1 MPVSIGVQWASPEE
15 ALNCGKGDID
25 LCFCPACG
33 FIWNHAFDPHR
44 LEYSRRYDNSL
55 DFSPVFQDYAG
66 TLARRL
72 IESYGIQGKEV
83 VELGCGKGHFLSLL
97 CELGHNRGLGF
108 DPSYEGDRAP
118 STVPGRITYIQ
129 DFYGERYSQQ
139 PADLVCCRHVFE
151 HISRPDEFLATV
163 KSTIGNQQ
171 HCVVYFEVP
180 NTRFILEKLSV
191 WDIIYEHCNYFTHES
206 LLAVFQSGGFEVL
219 RLAEDYGG
227 QFLCL
232 DARLRNSNGCR
243 PTKEEPI
250 ALESLVKHFSQ
261 RFHARSELWVQ
272 RLGDLQRRADRAVIW
287 GGGAKAVSFLNILK
301 VGDAIPYVVDINP
314 HKQGLHVPGTGQK
327 IVPPGF
333 LKRFRP
339 QLVLLMNP
347 IYRREVQAQL
357 ESMGF
362 SPELIDV

>member
-1 MPVSIGVQWASPEE
+1 
-15 ALNCGKGDID
+15 
-25 LCFCPACG
+25 
-33 FIWNHAFDPHR
+33 
-44 LEYSRRYDNSL
+44 
-55 DFSPVFQDYAG
+55 
-66 TLARRL
+66 
-72 IESYGIQGKEV
+72 
-83 VELGCGKGHFLSLL
+83 
-97 CELGHNRGLGF
+97 
-108 DPSYEGDRAP
+108 
-118 STVPGRITYIQ
+118 
-129 DFYGERYSQQ
+129 
-139 PADLVCCRHVFE
+139 
-151 HISRPDEFLATV
+151 
-163 KSTIGNQQ
+163 
-171 HCVVYFEVP
+171 
-180 NTRFILEKLSV
+180 
-191 WDIIYEHCNYFTHES
+191 
-206 LLAVFQSGGFEVL
+206 
-219 RLAEDYGG
+219 
-227 QFLCL
+227 
-232 DARLRNSNGCR
+232 
-243 PTKEEPI
+243 
-250 ALESLVKHFSQ
+250 VKHFSQ